1 MNKLMTERTPNPTH
15 EYTLENGLK
24 IIVREDHRAPVVIS
38 QLWYKVGSSYEHP
51 GQSGL
56 SHALEHMVFK
66 GSNKTRPGEASIILR
81 NLGAKENAFTS
92 NDATVYHQLLARDY
106 LSVALE
112 LEADRMVN
120 AHLPAGEFNKEIE
133 VIKEER
139 RLNTDDKPM
148 SKAYERFNAMAY
160 PASGYHTPT
169 IGWMADLERMKLE
182 ELRLWYQSWYA
193 PNNATLVVV
202 GAVTLEEVVTL
213 AQRWFGPIP
222 RRDIPPVKIP
232 LELAE
237 PGERR
242 ITVHTP
248 IQVPQIFMAF
258 NVPGIATAE
267 DKRLVNALRLI
278 ASLLD
283 GGDSARIPAL
293 LQRGEEL
300 VSYASSGYAPYTRGD
315 SLFTLSATP
324 NVQKHKTIEQVEA
337 GLWRLLEQ
345 LKTTAPS
352 AEEMERVR
360 AQAIAQLAYQ
370 RDLISRQAHTIG
382 KLETIGL
389 SWKLMDTE
397 LAGLQE
403 VTPEDIRKAAHAF
416 FTRARLSVA
425 HVLPEEITHET
436 GGPDGP
442 NLPVESLAE
451 LDGKAPSSRK
461 LDVQTWNTSEGARV
475 LFVATPE
482 MPMLDLQLTI
492 AAGSSQ
498 DGGHPGLA
506 LMANC
511 LLNEGI
517 AEKNANQIA
526 EVFEAVGAVFN
537 ASTHKDL
544 ATVSLR
550 SLSAADK
557 RGAALKLFAEVV
569 GKPAFQLDSIARYK
583 NQLAV
588 ALEDTQ
594 QSISQQVSLEA
605 FKRLYGDHPY
615 AHSKYGNAQNISLIT
630 PEQLRTFH
638 TRTHTAANVVIAL
651 VGDISRAEA
660 EMIAAQVSSALPKGP
675 VTEKIEQ
682 PAEPESG
689 IFHIET
695 ASTQTHL
702 MLAQLG
708 IDRND
713 PDYAALSM
721 GNQILGG
728 GGFGSRLMSEV
739 REKRGL
745 TYGVYSSFTPMQARG
760 PFMIKLQTRAE
771 MSEGT
776 LKLVKDVLANYL
788 ETGPTEKELDDAKR
802 KLVGSFPLSTASN
815 ADIVGQLGAI
825 GFYNLPLS
833 HLEDF
838 MQQSQALTVEQVKA
852 AMNKHLS
859 TDKMVII
866 SAGPTVPQKTLPA
879 PADKPSEQ
887 PLGVPE
893 H

>member
-1 MNKLMTERTPNPTH
+1 MTERTPTPTH
-15 EYTLENGLK
+15 ECTLENGLK

-81 NLGAKENAFTS
+81 SLGAEENAFTS
-92 NDATVYHQLLARDY
+92 DDATVYYQLLSRDY
-106 LSVALE
+106 LGVAFE

-120 AHLPAGEFNKEIE
+120 AHLPAEEFNKEIE

-139 RLNTDDKPM
+139 RLRVDDEPVYRARELF
-148 SKAYERFNAMAY
+148 STITF
-160 PASGYHTPT
+160 PSSGYSTPT
-169 IGWMADLERMKLE
+169 IGWMADLERMKVE
-182 ELRLWYQSWYA
+182 ELRHWYQSWYA

-202 GAVTLEEVVTL
+202 GNVTLEEVVTL
-213 AQRWFGPIP
+213 AQRWFGPIQS
-222 RRDIPPVKIP
+222 RDIPPAKIP

-242 ITVHTP
+242 ITVHSQIP
-248 IQVPQIFMAF
+248 VPEILMAF

-267 DKRLVNALRLI
+267 DKRSVSALRLI

-283 GGDSARIPAL
+283 GGYSARIPAL

-300 VSYASSGYAPYTRGD
+300 VSYASSDYAPYTRGD

-337 GLWRLLEQ
+337 GLWRLLDE

-352 AEEMERVR
+352 TEEMERVR
-360 AQAIAQLAYQ
+360 TQAIAQLVYQ
-370 RDLISRQAHTIG
+370 RDLISSQAHTIG
-382 KLETIGL
+382 QLETIGL

-403 VTPEDIRKAAHAF
+403 VTPEDIRRAAHTF

-436 GGPDGP
+436 DSTDAPH
-442 NLPVESLAE
+442 LPVESLTE

-461 LDVQTWNTSEGARV
+461 LDLQTWNTPEGARV

-482 MPMLDLQLTI
+482 MPMLDMQLTI

-498 DGGHPGLA
+498 DGDQPGLA
-506 LMANC
+506 LMVNC

-517 AEKNANQIA
+517 AEKNASQIA
-526 EVFEAVGAVFN
+526 EAFEAVGAIFN
-537 ASTHKDL
+537 VSTHKDL

-550 SLSAADK
+550 SLSAAGE
-557 RGAALKLFAEVV
+557 RGTALELFAEVV
-569 GKPAFQLDSIARYK
+569 GKPAFRLDSIVRYK
-583 NQLAV
+583 NQLTV
-588 ALEDTQ
+588 AIENIQ
-594 QSISQQVSLEA
+594 QNISDQVDLKA

-615 AHSKYGNAQNISLIT
+615 AHSKYGNQQNISLIT
-630 PEQLRTFH
+630 PAQLQTFH

-660 EMIAAQVSSALPKGP
+660 EKMAAQVSSALPKGP
-675 VTEKIEQ
+675 ATGEVERPTE
-682 PAEPESG
+682 PVPGAV
-689 IFHIET
+689 HIET

-708 IDRND
+708 IDRNN

-728 GGFGSRLMSEV
+728 GGFGTRLMSEV

-760 PFMIKLQTRAE
+760 PFMINLQTRTE

-776 LKLVKDVLANYL
+776 LKLVQDVMADYL
-788 ETGPTEKELDDAKR
+788 ETGPTEKELDEAKR
-802 KLVGSFPLSTASN
+802 GLAGSFPLSTASN

-859 TDKMVII
+859 MDKMVIV
-866 SAGPTVPQKTLPA
+866 SAGPTVPQKPLPA
-879 PADKPSEQ
+879 PTDNPFE
-887 PLGVPE
+887 
-893 H
+893 